1 MMNPSVGSDKPW
13 IHQLYLDF
21 IRFLDELREE
31 TSPWEAYSRNYLTPN
46 AQFLTTYWKKVDF
59 SLFQIQERVERV
71 RKADYSNLLS
81 LLHSGDL
88 EKLVES
94 TIQRC
99 TKILLAP
106 NPDVYLFVG
115 FFSSDGFVI
124 ELSGKPVIGIG
135 LERFRDF
142 DNLCLILTHEYCHYY
157 LKLKGKTAETMRE
170 NRIFS
175 EGTASLFSQLIHP
188 EKSLYKHLFFTRA
201 RLNSCIQ
208 AESRIMSLIRERSIK
223 EIRSLLKEGDEKLG
237 IPPRAGNYISYRLVQ
252 DFMKESGWKDI
263 TEMLESEGIV
273 ERWNHFIAER

>member
-1 MMNPSVGSDKPW
+1 MPV
-13 IHQLYLDF
+13 HRLYLDF
-21 IRFLDELREE
+21 IRFLDEFEKGVQ
-31 TSPWEAYSRNYLTPN
+31 PWEAYQLNYLNPN
-46 AQFLTTYWKKVDF
+46 SDFLVTYWKKVDF

-81 LLHSGDL
+81 LLHSGNL
-88 EKLVES
+88 EELVES
-94 TIQRC
+94 TIQIC

-142 DNLCLILTHEYCHYY
+142 DNLSLILTHEYCHYY
-157 LKLKGKTAETMRE
+157 LKLKGKTPEIMRE

-188 EKSLYKHLFFTRA
+188 KKSLYRHLFFTRA

-208 AESRIMSLIRERSIK
+208 AEFRILSLIRERSIK
-223 EIRSLLKEGDEKLG
+223 ETYSLLKEGDEKMG

-252 DFMKESGWKDI
+252 DFIKESEWKDA
-263 TEMLESEGIV
+263 TEMLESKGVV
-273 ERWNHFIAER
+273 EKWNRFIEERLKLKDK